1 MRRNFGVVH
10 QNISLF
16 SGTIRDNIALGVDE
30 YDDDFL
36 VHVATVSGVMD
47 WLGKLPNG
55 FDYEVS
61 EGGKE
66 LSGGQR
72 QTVALARSLMRKPNY
87 LLFDEPTANMDT
99 GTEQMVLSGLKEHL
113 TDETMII
120 VTHRMA
126 PLNLVDR
133 IIVLENGRV
142 AIDGP
147 RDLVIQRLQTKQ
159 SA

>member
-1 MRRNFGVVH
+1 M
-10 QNISLF
+10 
-16 SGTIRDNIALGVDE
+16 
-30 YDDDFL
+30 
-36 VHVATVSGVMD
+36 
-47 WLGKLPNG
+47 
-55 FDYEVS
+55 
-61 EGGKE
+61 
-66 LSGGQR
+66 
-72 QTVALARSLMRKPNY
+72 
-87 LLFDEPTANMDT
+87 
-99 GTEQMVLSGLKEHL
+99 LSGLKEHL
-113 TDETMII
+113 NEETMII

>member
-1 MRRNFGVVH
+1 MLCIRIFRSSQALFVT
-10 QNISLF
+10 ISR
-16 SGTIRDNIALGVDE
+16 SALTNMKMI
-30 YDDDFL
+30 L
-36 VHVATVSGVMD
+36 VCGNCFWRYGLAWGQ
-47 WLGKLPNG
+47 LPNG

-113 TDETMII
+113 SNETMII